1 MRLSLIL
8 LTSAMLVLCSCSSD
22 SLLDEPSTPNT
33 SPEQVPTANK
43 ISPEDAINIALDFM
57 KGIETPQTRSES
69 RKVAEIKALG
79 TRSITRSENTDTLLY
94 LINFEDEQG
103 FALVGADIRALPIYA
118 ISDTG
123 NFDITDKNSE
133 IIGSLLDGAKSE
145 VLANPILPPGNYNVP
160 WPNFKGWNS
169 DIDYRIK
176 PILTPFQ
183 RTVSPYGIYSSK
195 CTNAAGQPALTCSAA
210 IATEQLLAHHKSENL
225 FDFDIN
231 WDQINDGSSP
241 EAVASLI
248 KDIGSS
254 LGLEYVDSNTLARFK
269 LSSFIRGLGCFR
281 FTDYNIDKRD
291 SDFIFK
297 ENNRDEIRKFLNN
310 PYCGP
315 IMMVATNSQRNEA
328 RHVWLID
335 GMVQY
340 KVNVNENYVV
350 GTPPSYI
357 YPCLYHCVWGF
368 ENGACNGYYHSNLYK
383 FVGAPCYKD
392 PSDTDSNSDYDKINF
407 DESFISLFF
416 YMPNGISGL

>member
-22 SLLDEPSTPNT
+22 SLFDEPSTPNT
-33 SPEQVPTANK
+33 SPEQVPTVNK

-79 TRSITRSENTDTLLY
+79 TKSITRSENTDTLLY

-169 DIDYRIK
+169 DIDYRIE

-183 RTVSPYGIYSSK
+183 RTVSPYGVYSSK

-210 IATEQLLAHHKSENL
+210 IATEQLMAYHKYADY
-225 FDFDIN
+225 FHIKVD
-231 WDQINDGSSP
+231 WDQLNDGSSP

-248 KDIGSS
+248 KTIGSY
-254 LGLEYVDSNTLARFK
+254 LELEYVDSNTLARFN
-269 LSSFIRGLGCFR
+269 LSSLVYGLGNLQYYKYGDD
-281 FTDYNIDKRD
+281 TS
-291 SDFIFK
+291 SDFIFNNK
-297 ENNRDEIRKFLNN
+297 ESVSGFLQG
-310 PYCGP
+310 YGFGP
-315 IMMVATNSQRNEA
+315 IMMIATNSQRDEA

-340 KVNVNENYVV
+340 KVNVNENFVV

-407 DESFISLFF
+407 DESFISLFI
-416 YMPNGISGL
+416 YTPNAISGL